1 MDAATFVRTLI
12 TVLQTM
18 ENLPDVR
25 YVSMRLHYNH
35 TCPDD
40 YEPECFRH
48 VNSHDVKYFTEE
60 PTRYSF
66 SLTFFVKALTSLM
79 S

>member
-1 MDAATFVRTLI
+1 
-12 TVLQTM
+12 M

-25 YVSMRLHYNH
+25 YVSMCLHYNH
-35 TCPDD
+35 T